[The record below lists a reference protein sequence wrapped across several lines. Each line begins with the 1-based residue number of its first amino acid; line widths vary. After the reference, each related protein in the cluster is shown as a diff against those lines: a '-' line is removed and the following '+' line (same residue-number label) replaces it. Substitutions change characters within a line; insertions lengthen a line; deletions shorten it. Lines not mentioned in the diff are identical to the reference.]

1 MARIFL
7 AGASGI
13 IGQRLVP
20 LLVRAGHQVTG
31 TTRTEAR
38 AGMLRTL
45 GATPVVV
52 DVFEASLLARVMA
65 EAAPEIVIHE
75 LTSLPDHVAS
85 LDAAGRE
92 RAIRANARIRTE
104 GTPAL
109 VAAATACGARRLVA
123 QSILWI
129 YAPGREPHVES
140 DPIDVGATGL
150 AGVTVRGVMALE
162 RTVLGAPMDS
172 VVLRYGY
179 LYGQGSGHE
188 DGPWKDPALHVDA
201 AAHAAFLAVDRG
213 AGVYNVAES
222 SLYASSEKARRELG
236 FDAGFRG

>member
-13 IGQRLVP
+13 IGQRLIP

-31 TTRTEAR
+31 TTRTVER
-38 AGMLRTL
+38 TGMLRAL

-52 DVFEASLLARVMA
+52 DVLEAPLLARVMA
-65 EAAPEIVIHE
+65 EHAPEVVIHQ
-75 LTSLPDHVAS
+75 LTSLPDHMAS
-85 LDAAGRE
+85 LDAAGLE
-92 RAIRANARIRTE
+92 RAILANARIRSE

-140 DPIDVGATGL
+140 DPIDVGSTGR
-150 AGVTVRGVMALE
+150 AAITVQGVMALE
-162 RTVLGAPMDS
+162 RSVLGAPMDP
-172 VVLRYGY
+172 VVLRYGW
-179 LYGQGSGHE
+179 LYGPGSGH
-188 DGPWKDPALHVDA
+188 DGPWKGPSLHVDA
-201 AAHAAFLAVDRG
+201 AAHAAFLAVERG

-222 SLYASSEKARRELG
+222 SPYASSEKARRELG
-236 FDAGFRG
+236 FDAAFRS

>member
-13 IGQRLVP
+13 IGQRLIP

-31 TTRTEAR
+31 TTRTAGR
-38 AGMLRTL
+38 TGMLRTL

-52 DVFEASLLARVMA
+52 DVLEAPLLAQVMA
-65 EAAPEIVIHE
+65 EHAPEVVIHQ
-75 LTSLPDHVAS
+75 LTSLPDHLGS
-85 LDAAGRE
+85 LDAAGLD
-92 RAIRANARIRTE
+92 RAIRANARIRSE

-109 VAAATACGARRLVA
+109 VAAATACRARRLVA

-140 DPIDVGATGL
+140 DPIDVGATGR
-150 AGVTVRGVMALE
+150 AAITIQGVIALE
-162 RTVLGAPMDS
+162 RSVLGAPMDP
-172 VVLRYGY
+172 VVLRYGW
-179 LYGQGSGHE
+179 LYGPGSGH

-201 AAHAAFLAVDRG
+201 AAHAAFLAVERG
-213 AGVYNVAES
+213 AGVYNVAEPS
-222 SLYASSEKARRELG
+222 RYVSSEKARRELG
-236 FDAGFRG
+236 FDASFRS

>member
-31 TTRTEAR
+31 TTRT
-38 AGMLRTL
+38 AGRTPMLRAL
-45 GATPVVV
+45 GATPAVV
-52 DVFEASLLARVMA
+52 DVLEAALLARVMA
-65 EAAPEIVIHE
+65 EHAPEVVIHQ
-75 LTSLPDHVAS
+75 LTNLPDDVDS
-85 LDAAGRE
+85 LDAAGLE
-92 RAIRANARIRTE
+92 RAIRTNARIRAE
-104 GTPAL
+104 GTLAL

-123 QSILWI
+123 QSVLWI

-150 AGVTVRGVMALE
+150 AAVTVQGVMALE
-162 RTVLGAPMDS
+162 RAVLGAPMDP
-172 VVLRYGY
+172 VVLRYGR
-179 LYGQGSGHE
+179 LYGPGSGH

-201 AAHAAFLAVDRG
+201 AAHAAFLAVERG

-222 SLYASSEKARRELG
+222 SPYASSEKARRELG
-236 FDAGFRG
+236 FDAAFRA